1 MTNKNKP
8 FSIRRGV
15 IKRISEEIAA
25 AIRLGCPPLV
35 IVHGGGSFGHPLA
48 KKYGIHHGFRE
59 GAQLIG
65 FVETVQAMRRLSD
78 VIAESLHASGVPALP
93 LQPSAVTVQKNGR
106 IATMFSGV
114 IERAL
119 AMGFT
124 PVLWGDAVLDEEKG
138 FTILSGDQ
146 IVSHL
151 SAVLSPSRVVFGTDV
166 DGICPT
172 DPKKA
177 KTRPFEELKRSEL
190 EMMAIRSG
198 ESGGVDVTGGMMG
211 KLNEILSITSR
222 GVEVVVMNAMK
233 AGNVLQALLG
243 GKVGTL
249 VKP

>member
-8 FSIRRGV
+8 FSIRRKV
-15 IKRISEEIAA
+15 IKRISEEVAT
-25 AIRLGCPPLV
+25 AIRSGCPPLV

-59 GAQLIG
+59 ETQLIG
-65 FVETVQAMRRLSD
+65 FAETVQAMRRLSG
-78 VIAESLHASGVPALP
+78 VIAENLHTSGVPALP
-93 LQPSAVTVQKNGR
+93 LQPSAITVQKNGR
-106 IATMFSGV
+106 IAVMFSEV
-114 IERAL
+114 IEKAL

-124 PVLWGDAVLDEEKG
+124 PVLWGDAVLDEEKR

-151 SAVLSPSRVVFGTDV
+151 SAVLSPLRVVFGTDV

-172 DPKKA
+172 DPKRT

-190 EMMAIRSG
+190 EMMTTRPS

-211 KLNEILSITSR
+211 KLNEIISITSR
-222 GVEVVVMNAMK
+222 GIEVVVTNATK
-233 AGNVLQALLG
+233 AGNILRALLG